1 MTDVAEHARLRRHF
15 PALGESARVVGSVQ
29 IRNRATLAGNI
40 CNASPA
46 ADTASALLV
55 HGAAVNLASAIGRRS
70 VALADFFHGPGRT
83 ALTRGE
89 ILESVDLPLP
99 STPVGDAFG
108 CHRDA
113 MVVAG
118 AVDAHVP
125 AAAGGDQVAAFAAC
139 EVQLQVGTGFSV
151 CVAGASGRPL
161 EL

>member
-1 MTDVAEHARLRRHF
+1 MTEDEFAR
-15 PALGESARVVGSVQ
+15 
-29 IRNRATLAGNI
+29 
-40 CNASPA
+40 
-46 ADTASALLV
+46 
-55 HGAAVNLASAIGRRS
+55 LASAGYNRVPLVLETFADLDTPLSIYLK
-70 VALADFFHGPGRT
+70 LANQPYSY
-83 ALTRGE
+83 L
-89 ILESVDLPLP
+89 LESVVGGERFGRRDR
-99 STPVGDAFG
+99 PVGDAFG